1 MSFRHFRN
9 CVAVAAVYFA
19 SAGHY
24 AFCRMNLQ
32 RGWRSTRRPRSKF
45 PETQMFTL
53 CCTQICFFCFIPYLP
68 NSWPDFSRPQD
79 YYSNGGGKEEAAKK
93 RSWHKRKGD
102 EVLQISMD
110 DLPFFFQGFQRNE
123 YSDFLCLFV
132 CRKRAWESNR
142 FWSNSERCRRC
153 QHSFSKRKIA
163 PPSWEVFCSKFE
175 SLFKDMTLALP
186 PFWIF
191 EATYTD
197 MRPFKFQRI
206 TWHSFLGFQD
216 TLVFYFV
223 CMQKVSMRK
232 YKILVRFCYVQETRR
247 QRRKKDRK
255 KDRKVDQAVAPPS
268 WEVFCNLGWCD
279 ALVRTLLCILQ
290 VLRWWRA
297 RRPMIFSCLF
307 SGLHVNPLMF
317 CAASIPIQRE
327 GFVTGMR
334 WYHFKFG
341 STLRTRTGGLREG
354 AILGTCQV
362 LEENFVPHDATLT
375 ALNSIG
381 LYDLAAFSMHIGS
394 VSHGE
399 ILRYD
404 GVIYGQS
411 DESIFNLGWCDALV
425 RSLLCILQVFRW
437 WRAREALPLSLDF
450 EGRNCHLE
458 QNWVSE
464 RCHHR
469 SHIPTRWR
477 FLLPPS
483 LIYSESGIS
492 CAATWC
498 RRSLWGPQGLWASV
512 WKKYSGSSES
522 QSSQRY

>member
-1 MSFRHFRN
+1 MVFLYAESVREKVTDFGQILKG
-9 CVAVAAVYFA
+9 
-19 SAGHY
+19 AGD
-24 AFCRMNLQ
+24 ANIVF
-32 RGWRSTRRPRSKF
+32 
-45 PETQMFTL
+45 
-53 CCTQICFFCFIPYLP
+53 
-68 NSWPDFSRPQD
+68 
-79 YYSNGGGKEEAAKK
+79 
-93 RSWHKRKGD
+93 RKGKLLRHL
-102 EVLQISMD
+102 EKSFAVSLNLFSKTW
-110 DLPFFFQGFQRNE
+110 LLRCHHFE
-123 YSDFLCLFV
+123 YS
-132 CRKRAWESNR
+132 
-142 FWSNSERCRRC
+142 
-153 QHSFSKRKIA
+153 
-163 PPSWEVFCSKFE
+163 
-175 SLFKDMTLALP
+175 
-186 PFWIF
+186 

-290 VLRWWRA
+290 VLRLWRA

-437 WRAREALPLSLDF
+437 WRAREALPF
-450 EGRNCHLE
+450 F
-458 QNWVSE
+458 
-464 RCHHR
+464 
-469 SHIPTRWR
+469 P
-477 FLLPPS
+477 
-483 LIYSESGIS
+483 
-492 CAATWC
+492 
-498 RRSLWGPQGLWASV
+498 
-512 WKKYSGSSES
+512 
-522 QSSQRY
+522 

>member
-1 MSFRHFRN
+1 
-9 CVAVAAVYFA
+9 
-19 SAGHY
+19 
-24 AFCRMNLQ
+24 
-32 RGWRSTRRPRSKF
+32 
-45 PETQMFTL
+45 
-53 CCTQICFFCFIPYLP
+53 
-68 NSWPDFSRPQD
+68 
-79 YYSNGGGKEEAAKK
+79 
-93 RSWHKRKGD
+93 
-102 EVLQISMD
+102 
-110 DLPFFFQGFQRNE
+110 
-123 YSDFLCLFV
+123 
-132 CRKRAWESNR
+132 
-142 FWSNSERCRRC
+142 
-153 QHSFSKRKIA
+153 
-163 PPSWEVFCSKFE
+163 
-175 SLFKDMTLALP
+175 MTLALP

-197 MRPFKFQRI
+197 MRPFRFQRI

-247 QRRKKDRK
+247 QRRK

-327 GFVTGMR
+327 DFVTGMR

-341 STLRTRTGGLREG
+341 STLRSRTGGLREG

-362 LEENFVPHDATLT
+362 LEENFVPHDATST

-425 RSLLCILQVFRW
+425 RSLLCILQVVRW

-450 EGRNCHLE
+450 EGHNCHLE

-498 RRSLWGPQGLWASV
+498 RKISLRSPRSL
-512 WKKYSGSSES
+512 
-522 QSSQRY
+522 SQRVEKIQWFKRVAKLPKILIKTNNYTRR